1 VGAAARQV
9 VVGLDVGTTS
19 AKAVAFAPDG
29 SGRGDAAA
37 GYPLEAP
44 ASGVAEQDPARMV
57 EAALDVLRDAA
68 AAARADG
75 AEIAG
80 VAVSTAMHGIVGVD
94 ADGRS

>member
-1 VGAAARQV
+1 MI
-9 VVGLDVGTTS
+9 GLDVGTTS

-29 SGRGDAAA
+29 SACGDATA

-44 ASGVAEQDPARMV
+44 APGRAEQDPARMV
-57 EAALDVLRDAA
+57 DAALDVLRDAA

-80 VAVSTAMHGIVGVD
+80 VAVSTAMHGLVGSAPTAVR
-94 ADGRS
+94 APPS